1 MKAKKAKEQLIA
13 ITLLSSVFIFF
24 IYLKMNPD
32 VNSIAKDDLSINK
45 IIDKK
50 VQEVRT
56 TNLEKEKVEQTIED
70 KLVDNKSII
79 LFTEKELKRAKSY
92 MDKDWKPDETINIAA
107 WDYVSKNPIINE
119 SKEKQIDKIIY
130 LESNQVVNA
139 K

>member
-13 ITLLSSVFIFF
+13 IALLSSVFIFF

-32 VNSIAKDDLSINK
+32 ANSIAKDDLSINK
-45 IIDKK
+45 VIDKK
-50 VQEVRT
+50 VREVKT
-56 TNLEKEKVEQTIED
+56 TNLEKEKVEQAI
-70 KLVDNKSII
+70 KNNPIDNKSII

-107 WDYVSKNPIINE
+107 WDYVSKNPIINQ

>member
-13 ITLLSSVFIFF
+13 IALLSSVFIFF

-32 VNSIAKDDLSINK
+32 ANSIAKDDLSINK

-50 VQEVRT
+50 VQEVGT
-56 TNLEKEKVEQTIED
+56 TNLEKEKVEQTIEN

-107 WDYVSKNPIINE
+107 WDYVSKNPIINQ
-119 SKEKQIDKIIY
+119 SKEEQIDKIIY

>member
-13 ITLLSSVFIFF
+13 IALLSSVFIFF

-32 VNSIAKDDLSINK
+32 ANSIAKDDLSINK
-45 IIDKK
+45 VIDKK
-50 VQEVRT
+50 VREVKT
-56 TNLEKEKVEQTIED
+56 TNLEKEKVEQAI
-70 KLVDNKSII
+70 KNNPVDNKSII

-107 WDYVSKNPIINE
+107 WDYVSKNPIINQ

>member
-13 ITLLSSVFIFF
+13 IALLSSVFIFF
-24 IYLKMNPD
+24 IYLKMNPG
-32 VNSIAKDDLSINK
+32 VSNIAKDDLSINK

-50 VQEVRT
+50 VQEVGT

-119 SKEKQIDKIIY
+119 SKEKQIDKTIY

>member
-32 VNSIAKDDLSINK
+32 LNSIAKDDLSINK

-50 VQEVRT
+50 VQEVRI
-56 TNLEKEKVEQTIED
+56 TNQEKDKVEQTIEN
-70 KLVDNKSII
+70 KPVDNKSII

>member
-13 ITLLSSVFIFF
+13 IALLSSVFIFF

-32 VNSIAKDDLSINK
+32 ANSIAKDDLSINK
-45 IIDKK
+45 VIDKK
-50 VQEVRT
+50 VREVKT
-56 TNLEKEKVEQTIED
+56 TNLEKEKVEQAI
-70 KLVDNKSII
+70 KNNPADNKSII

-107 WDYVSKNPIINE
+107 WDYVSKNQIINQ

>member
-13 ITLLSSVFIFF
+13 IALLSSVFIFF
-24 IYLKMNPD
+24 IYLKMNPG
-32 VNSIAKDDLSINK
+32 VSNIAKDDLSINK

-50 VQEVRT
+50 VQEVGT
-56 TNLEKEKVEQTIED
+56 TNLEKEKVEQTIEN

-119 SKEKQIDKIIY
+119 SKEKQIDKTIY

>member
-13 ITLLSSVFIFF
+13 IALLSSVFIFF
-24 IYLKMNPD
+24 IYLKMNPG
-32 VNSIAKDDLSINK
+32 VSSIAKDDLSINK

-56 TNLEKEKVEQTIED
+56 TNLEKEKVEQAIEN

-119 SKEKQIDKIIY
+119 SKEKQIDKTIY